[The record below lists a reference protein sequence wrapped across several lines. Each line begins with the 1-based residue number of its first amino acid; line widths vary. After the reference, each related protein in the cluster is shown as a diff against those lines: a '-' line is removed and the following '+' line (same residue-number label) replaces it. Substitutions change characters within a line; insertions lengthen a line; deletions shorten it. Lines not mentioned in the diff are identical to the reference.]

1 MIFALAINIFSF
13 LEGVVIVDAEG
24 NKLGQSVTA
33 AQRSIVSTTF
43 SRICIAAPGMCK
55 LRVFTNLQNYIL
67 VMIRVAATVFIT
79 VLLI

>member
-1 MIFALAINIFSF
+1 MFALAINIFSF

-55 LRVFTNLQNYIL
+55 LRVSTKIYISHDWSCSNSFYNSF
-67 VMIRVAATVFIT
+67 INSVA
-79 VLLI
+79 